1 MLRLEEQRERRQK
14 LQGQESRRR
23 LLDHSLRL
31 KMKRQ
36 AREQQDELALDM
48 SMLEHLLM
56 GERDEKQ
63 GKVTRKVGKWSCI
76 SMLNYHIVT
85 LFGTQRNL
93 MKLKEA
99 EDK

>member
-1 MLRLEEQRERRQK
+1 MLHLEEQREHRHK

-48 SMLEHLLM
+48 SMLEQLLTE
-56 GERDEKQ
+56 ERDEKQ
-63 GKVTRKVGKWSCI
+63 GKVTRKVGKWSRI
-76 SMLNYHIVT
+76 NMLNYHIVT
-85 LFGTQRNL
+85 IWHTKKSYETTRGR
-93 MKLKEA
+93 
-99 EDK
+99 